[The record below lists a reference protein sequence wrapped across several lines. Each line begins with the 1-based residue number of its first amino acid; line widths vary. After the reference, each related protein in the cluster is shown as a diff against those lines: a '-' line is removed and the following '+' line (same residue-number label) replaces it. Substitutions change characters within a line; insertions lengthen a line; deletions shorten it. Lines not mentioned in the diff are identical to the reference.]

1 MRLHLFFLGFHL
13 KVGYNCHREDMHM
26 DSKTFKIIDSYGKEL
41 EYEILLAFKWFQ
53 TGNNYLVYTD
63 NTNDEDGNLN
73 IYAAIYYPDDDS
85 KLDSIETEEEWNE
98 IESRLKF
105 MESE

>member
-1 MRLHLFFLGFHL
+1 MRLHLFFLVCHL
-13 KVGYNCHREDMHM
+13 KVGDNFHRDDMHI

-53 TGNNYLVYTD
+53 TGNDYLVYTD

-85 KLDSIETEEEWNE
+85 KLDSIETEEEWDE

-105 MESE
+105 MERE